1 MAARVRSAWLIA
13 ALLVISLPSLALA
26 QEVNFGVVPAEV
38 HIDNLPPGEIT
49 AFNLTVT
56 NNDEITRVFT
66 FSACEPSQEE
76 ARELRAGLPDDSW
89 VSFSPPE
96 IAVAPGAQANVTV
109 MIAIPREQKWAGRDW
124 ETWLGVAAKSDD
136 LLGVTLYV
144 RLLVSTTGTRLSVG
158 FIAGIAAGSALLG
171 YGSYRYF
178 KRRTRFD

>member
-1 MAARVRSAWLIA
+1 MVACVRLTWLIA
-13 ALLVISLPSLALA
+13 ALLVTSLPSLALA

-38 HIDNLPPGEIT
+38 RINNLPSGETT

-56 NNDEITRVFT
+56 NNNEITRVFT
-66 FSACEPSQEE
+66 FSACEPSEEE
-76 ARELRAGLPDDSW
+76 ARELRPGLPDASW
-89 VSFSPPE
+89 LSFSPPE
-96 IAVAPGAQANVTV
+96 IAVAPGTQANVTV
-109 MIAIPREQKWAGRDW
+109 TIAIPQDHKWAGKDW

-144 RLLVSTTGTRLSVG
+144 RLLVSTSGTRLSAG
-158 FIAGIAAGSALLG
+158 FIAGIAAGAALIG